1 MRLFLLFIGILVGLF
16 ILNKTRKAMAET
28 KSDEQPYKV
37 VRTGKDLEI
46 RFYPSVSM
54 AMINS
59 SASSYKELAGSGFR
73 ILAGYIFGGNDRKQK
88 IAMTSPV
95 HMDINNSM
103 SSMSFVM
110 PALFTKDN
118 LPKPKNENV
127 IIKTAPEEYVAAIR
141 FGGYASDKDIKL
153 YSGRLESALKASA
166 IEYYGNFR
174 FLGYNAPYQFFCR
187 RNEIIVSI
195 RWSSKKINKT

>member
-141 FGGYASDKDIKL
+141 FGGYASDKDIKF
-153 YSGRLESALKASA
+153 A
-166 IEYYGNFR
+166 ITLPR
-174 FLGYNAPYQFFCR
+174 APSPR
-187 RNEIIVSI
+187 RRS
-195 RWSSKKINKT
+195 RS

>member
-1 MRLFLLFIGILVGLF
+1 M
-16 ILNKTRKAMAET
+16 AMAET

-37 VRTGKDLEI
+37 VRTGKDFEI

-54 AMINS
+54 AMITS

-73 ILAGYIFGGNDRKQK
+73 TLAEYIFGGNDKKQK

-95 HMDINNSM
+95 HMDINDSM

-110 PALFTKDN
+110 PTLFTKEN

-127 IIKTAPEEYVAAIR
+127 IIKTAPEEYVAANQ
-141 FGGYASDKDIKL
+141 FGGYASDKDMKL
-153 YSGRLESALKASA
+153 YSDRLEGALKKNA

-174 FLGYNAPYQFFCR
+174 FLGYNAPYQLFGR
-187 RNEIIVSI
+187 RNEVIVSVQWI
-195 RWSSKKINKT
+195 KRSFK